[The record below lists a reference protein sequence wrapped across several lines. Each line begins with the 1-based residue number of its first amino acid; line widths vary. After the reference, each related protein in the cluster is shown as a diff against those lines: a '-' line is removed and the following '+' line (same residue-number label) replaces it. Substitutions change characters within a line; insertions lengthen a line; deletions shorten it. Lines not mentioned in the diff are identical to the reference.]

1 MTTGKYSG
9 TWSTKDAGKH
19 DLTPRIG
26 DTVQDRHF
34 PEDSSKHEDGY
45 VGNTTKTGIP
55 PRMTLTVVDVTP
67 EGVRVAPVRHPATGF
82 QATLVESNNPGKDS
96 EFWNARARVWRPET
110 FVLFPKKKP

>member
-9 TWSTKDAGKH
+9 TWSTKDEGKH

-67 EGVRVAPVRHPATGF
+67 EGVRVTPWGKRTALEPA
-82 QATLVESNNPGKDS
+82 SPGKDT
-96 EFWNARARVWRPET
+96 EFWNAQARVWRPET
-110 FVLFPKKKP
+110 FVLFPRKNA

>member
-9 TWSTKDAGKH
+9 TWSTKDEGQH

-26 DTVQDRHF
+26 DMVQDRHF
-34 PEDSSKHEDGY
+34 PEDYSKHEDGY

-67 EGVRVAPVRHPATGF
+67 EGVRVAPWGKRVALEPA
-82 QATLVESNNPGKDS
+82 NPSKDS
-96 EFWNARARVWRPET
+96 EFWNAQARVWRPET
-110 FVLFPKKKP
+110 FVLFPRKKP